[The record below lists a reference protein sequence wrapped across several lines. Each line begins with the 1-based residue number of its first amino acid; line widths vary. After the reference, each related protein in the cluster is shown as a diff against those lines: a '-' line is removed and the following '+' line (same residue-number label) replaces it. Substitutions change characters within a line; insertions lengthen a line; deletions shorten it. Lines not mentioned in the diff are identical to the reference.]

1 MKGKVLA
8 VKKILSTLL
17 VAAFMMGA
25 LAGPAP
31 VAAADPLTANYSAT
45 PEKGAIEFA
54 LLKGFMWKY
63 PDGQFHGEDQISQG
77 QFVSSLVAIREVK
90 EGEPVPQLP
99 EGHWAKAT
107 YERAQKAGILAGVEI
122 NPNKLLN
129 KEETALLVFN
139 AWKPYRGVKKEGYT
153 NTGALITWGWMDPA
167 PQGQPK
173 FREDLPVTRA
183 DAAVILRKLW
193 QDKYELELGEKYA
206 LEFHNSLKIKDG
218 YITGKVPNGDKLLDL
233 SVQFFKKDVNEI
245 VPYNKGQSFKVRI
258 QDFRA
263 MSFFATNDLDY
274 SIAAVYS
281 YKNFPDLTRTK
292 NTQQFSLSR

>member
-1 MKGKVLA
+1 VKGKVLA

-17 VAAFMMGA
+17 VAAFVMGA

-139 AWKPYRGVKKEGYT
+139 AWKPYRGVKDKGFT
-153 NTGALITWGWMDPA
+153 NTGALVTWGWMEPA
-167 PQGQPK
+167 PPGNPK

-183 DAAVILRKLW
+183 QAAVILRKMW
-193 QDKYELELGEKYA
+193 QDKYQIELGEKYA
-206 LEFHNSLKIKDG
+206 LEFHNSLKVKDG
-218 YITGKVPNGDKLLDL
+218 YLTGMVPKGDKLLHL
-233 SVQFFKKDVNEI
+233 SVQFFKKDFSGI
-245 VPYNKGQSFKVRI
+245 VPYSNGQSFKVKI
-258 QDFRA
+258 ADFGG
-263 MSFFATNDLDY
+263 MGFTATNELDY
-274 SIAAVYS
+274 SFAATYQ
-281 YKNFPDLTRTK
+281 YNDLYDVKREK
-292 NTQQFSLSR
+292 KTQQFSE

>member
-8 VKKILSTLL
+8 VKKIISTLL
-17 VAAFMMGA
+17 VAAFVMGA

-139 AWKPYRGVKKEGYT
+139 AWKPYRGVKDKGFT
-153 NTGALITWGWMDPA
+153 NTGALVTWGWMEPA
-167 PQGQPK
+167 PPGNPK

-183 DAAVILRKLW
+183 QAAVILRKMW
-193 QDKYELELGEKYA
+193 QDKYQIELGEKYA
-206 LEFHNSLKIKDG
+206 LEFHNSLKVKDG
-218 YITGKVPNGDKLLDL
+218 YLTGMVPKGDKVLHL
-233 SVQFFKKDVNEI
+233 SVQFFKKDSGKI
-245 VPYNKGQSFKVRI
+245 VPFSKGQAFRVKI
-258 QDFRA
+258 DDFRA
-263 MSFFATNDLDY
+263 MAFFATNDLDY
-274 SIAAVYS
+274 SIAAVYD
-281 YKNFPDLTRTK
+281 YIDLSVLERKK
-292 NTQQFSLSR
+292 NTQLFSK

>member
-25 LAGPAP
+25 LAAPAP

-139 AWKPYRGVKKEGYT
+139 AWKPYRGVKDKGFT
-153 NTGALITWGWMDPA
+153 NTGALVTWGWMEPA
-167 PQGQPK
+167 PPGNPK

-183 DAAVILRKLW
+183 QAAVILRKMW
-193 QDKYELELGEKYA
+193 QDKYEIELGEKYA
-206 LEFHNSLKIKDG
+206 LEFHNSLKVKDG
-218 YITGKVPNGDKLLDL
+218 YLTGMVPKGDKLLHL
-233 SVQFFKKDVNEI
+233 SVQFFKKDSGKI
-245 VPYNKGQSFKVRI
+245 VPFSKGQAFRVKI
-258 QDFRA
+258 DDFRA
-263 MSFFATNDLDY
+263 MAFFATNDLDY
-274 SIAAVYS
+274 SIAAVYD
-281 YKNFPDLTRTK
+281 YKDLSVLERKK
-292 NTQQFSLSR
+292 NTQQFSK

>member
-25 LAGPAP
+25 LTGPAP

-139 AWKPYRGVKKEGYT
+139 AWKPYRGVKDKGFT
-153 NTGALITWGWMDPA
+153 NTGALVTWGWMEPA
-167 PQGQPK
+167 PPGNPK

-183 DAAVILRKLW
+183 QAAVILRKMW
-193 QDKYELELGEKYA
+193 QDKYEIELGEKYA
-206 LEFHNSLKIKDG
+206 LEFHNSLKVKDG
-218 YITGKVPNGDKLLDL
+218 YLTGMVPKGDKLLHL
-233 SVQFFKKDVNEI
+233 SVQFFKKDFSGI
-245 VPYNKGQSFKVRI
+245 VPYSNGQSFKVKI
-258 QDFRA
+258 ADFGG
-263 MSFFATNDLDY
+263 MGFTATNELDY
-274 SIAAVYS
+274 SFAATYQ
-281 YKNFPDLTRTK
+281 YNDLYNVIREK
-292 NTQQFSLSR
+292 KTQQFSE

>member
-1 MKGKVLA
+1 M
-8 VKKILSTLL
+8 KKIISTLL
-17 VAAFMMGA
+17 VAAFVMGA

-139 AWKPYRGVKKEGYT
+139 AWKPYRGVKDKGFT
-153 NTGALITWGWMDPA
+153 NTGALVTWGWMEPA
-167 PQGQPK
+167 PPGNPK

-183 DAAVILRKLW
+183 QAAVILRKMW
-193 QDKYELELGEKYA
+193 QDKYQIELGEKYA
-206 LEFHNSLKIKDG
+206 LEFHNSLKVKDG
-218 YITGKVPNGDKLLDL
+218 YLTGMVPKGDKVLHL
-233 SVQFFKKDVNEI
+233 SVQFFKKDSGKI
-245 VPYNKGQSFKVRI
+245 VPFSKGQAFRVKI
-258 QDFRA
+258 DDFRA
-263 MSFFATNDLDY
+263 MAFFATNDLDY
-274 SIAAVYS
+274 SIAAVYD
-281 YKNFPDLTRTK
+281 YIDLSVLERKK
-292 NTQQFSLSR
+292 NTQLFSK